1 MRTWWHCN
9 CCNDLLWTWRKWERK
24 RDKHCTTEEKLN
36 RAVLLMR
43 LCAKCTYIC
52 FQQAISLHF
61 GLDFAKRVGMPRRPK
76 SNPRQDLGSEYVEE
90 CGRMWK
96 NVEGCGRMWKDVEG
110 CGRMWKDVEGCGRM
124 WKDVEVWLKFHS
136 VSLSLAR
143 GKSRFLLCALESEAP
158 GTVLPACYRLTVLK
172 AFRPPGLSASF
183 DGIQQVSIMSQA
195 NNGTAYPPK
204 CCFIWKM
211 RINKSVL
218 GYPIIICYW

>member
-1 MRTWWHCN
+1 MT
-9 CCNDLLWTWRKWERK
+9 CCEHGGNEKESATSTAPLKKNSIALSFLCDYVPSVPTSVFSRRSACILGWTLPSVWECHDGPSPTHARIL
-24 RDKHCTTEEKLN
+24 E
-36 RAVLLMR
+36 V
-43 LCAKCTYIC
+43 
-52 FQQAISLHF
+52 S
-61 GLDFAKRVGMPRRPK
+61 
-76 SNPRQDLGSEYVEE
+76 
-90 CGRMWK
+90 MWK